1 MNRTAEIVIKSIK
14 AQICGTTENIGEIS
28 AEEFTPLYA
37 FALAQDVA
45 HIVAAE
51 LKIQGLLKNGISMC
65 DMFYKQL
72 LMSAMRYEAMN
83 AELIKVCNAFE
94 QEEIAHMPLK
104 GSVMRQYYPEP
115 WMRTS
120 GDIDILVH
128 IEDIDR
134 ALDIITNNLNYK
146 NTGKTPHDLE
156 LLSPN
161 GVHLDLHFDTVEES
175 YSGNA
180 SEVLMN
186 IWDYAVLKEDT
197 KYLYVLSDGMFY
209 FYHVAHMAKH
219 FEETG
224 CGIRFFLD
232 MWLLNNSEKFNA
244 HEAEDLI
251 HKGGLTKFE
260 NGARSLAEAWF
271 SGAEYSSTAKSMENY
286 VLNGGVYG
294 GWENTVAATQAEK
307 FGRIKYLFSLFFP
320 PYERMVRQYTI
331 LEKHKYLMPFLYIHK
346 WFSMIFSGK
355 TKSSIETLRN
365 SSKVLHDKTD
375 GVRELFG
382 ELGLKN

>member
-1 MNRTAEIVIKSIK
+1 
-14 AQICGTTENIGEIS
+14 
-28 AEEFTPLYA
+28 
-37 FALAQDVA
+37 
-45 HIVAAE
+45 
-51 LKIQGLLKNGISMC
+51 MC

-94 QEEIAHMPLK
+94 QAEIAHMPLK

-134 ALDIITNNLNYK
+134 ALDIIINNLNYK
-146 NTGKTPHDLE
+146 NTGKTLHDLE

-161 GVHLDLHFDTVEES
+161 GVHLDLLFDTVEES

-180 SEVLMN
+180 NAVLKN
-186 IWDYAVLKEDT
+186 IWDYAVLKEAT

-219 FEETG
+219 FEEGG

-232 MWLLNNSEKFNA
+232 MWLLNNSEKFIA
-244 HEAEDLI
+244 QEAEDLI
-251 HKGGLTKFE
+251 H
-260 NGARSLAEAWF
+260 
-271 SGAEYSSTAKSMENY
+271 MV
-286 VLNGGVYG
+286 VL
-294 GWENTVAATQAEK
+294 
-307 FGRIKYLFSLFFP
+307 S
-320 PYERMVRQYTI
+320 
-331 LEKHKYLMPFLYIHK
+331 
-346 WFSMIFSGK
+346 
-355 TKSSIETLRN
+355 
-365 SSKVLHDKTD
+365 
-375 GVRELFG
+375 
-382 ELGLKN
+382 